1 MNGRN
6 RKWWLAVVAVGCLA
20 PAAFAQ
26 GWGHNPPKPPPP
38 PPCWWNCG
46 NTQPQPKPTQP
57 VPEAG
62 STAIYLFGAGLTCF
76 GAMFLRSKLAK
87 STQR

>member
-6 RKWWLAVVAVGCLA
+6 RKWWLAIVAVCCLA
-20 PAAFAQ
+20 PAAFAN
-26 GWGHNPPKPPPP
+26 GWGHNPPPPQ
-38 PPCWWNCG
+38 CWFGKCG
-46 NTQPQPKPTQP
+46 NSQPKPTQSM
-57 VPEAG
+57 PEGG

-87 STQR
+87 STQS